1 MQFFQITNGSLG
13 EHAYLL
19 GADDKKDC
27 VIVDPGLPKP
37 VLDVLER
44 EGLNCVAIL
53 LTHGHFDHIGGVR
66 QIKERYGAKVY
77 IHELD
82 AGMLTSNRL
91 SLAVLTGD
99 LVKPSEADV
108 LLKGGETLTLAG
120 LTIDV
125 SIRRA
130 HKGGVLIAQAGAKAL
145 VGDTLFFEAGKRLF
159 PAETNAS
166 STIHCGQTLTL
177 EAILT
182 YTADTKGIHALA
194 RTPEQSVRRNLP
206 ASLVNNM
213 MQSEQTELIIE
224 TK

>member
-1 MQFFQITNGSLG
+1 MRFLPITNGSLG

-19 GADDKKDC
+19 GTDGTKDC
-27 VIVDPGLPKP
+27 VVVDPGLPKP

-125 SIRRA
+125 I
-130 HKGGVLIAQAGAKAL
+130 HTPGHTKGGVCYAL
-145 VGDTLFFEAGKRLF
+145 KRERKLFVGDTLFLEGAGRTDFPGGNERELYHSIADKLF
-159 PAETNAS
+159 PLEGNFDVY
-166 STIHCGQTLTL
+166 CGHEEDTTL
-177 EAILT
+177 E
-182 YTADTKGIHALA
+182 H
-194 RTPEQSVRRNLP
+194 ERRNNP
-206 ASLVNNM
+206 FVEICRRSGW
-213 MQSEQTELIIE
+213 
-224 TK
+224 